1 MFKKAILFLVAGII
15 MFACKGPSEYRDEK
29 PGEIFMVYTDWSES
43 IALTHLAMVLLERD
57 LNYDVILKLTDVGN
71 AFNDIAAGEADVFA
85 DAWLPATHSEYVQ
98 LYANELED
106 LGPNYEKART
116 GLVVPNYFAAESIAQ
131 LNDLYD
137 GAIVGIDSAAGIMF
151 HTRRAIDAYDLKH
164 DLLVSSES
172 EMTEK
177 LEDAFRR
184 RESIVITGWEP
195 HWLFHRY
202 ELRYLDDPERIFME
216 EEKIHTI
223 ARRGFSEE
231 HPRAAKFFERMKLTE
246 KQINSLLF
254 EMRLEPDPLVG
265 VRNWIYKNSFIVNQ
279 WTKDLGVEREK
290 IM

>member
-1 MFKKAILFLVAGII
+1 MFKKAILIMVAGIVL
-15 MFACKGPSEYRDEK
+15 FACKGPSEYREEK
-29 PGEIFMVYTDWSES
+29 PGEIFIVYTDWSES

-57 LNYDVILKLTDVGN
+57 LNYEVILKLTDVST
-71 AFNDIAAGEADVFA
+71 AFNDIATGEADVFA
-85 DAWLPATHSEYVQ
+85 DAWLPATHSEYLQ
-98 LYANELED
+98 LYENELED

-151 HTRRAIDAYDLKH
+151 HTRRAIDAYELKH
-164 DLLVSSES
+164 DLLISSES

-177 LEDAFRR
+177 LEDAIRR
-184 RESIVITGWEP
+184 RENIVITGWEP

-223 ARRGFSEE
+223 AHRGFSEE

-246 KQINSLLF
+246 RQINSLLF

-265 VRNWIYKNSFIVNQ
+265 VKNWIEKNSFIVNQ